1 MEKYTMFMDWK
12 NQYSE
17 NEYTT
22 ESRHLILNEHS
33 PLSLYPWWPWL
44 PFVTTWCCI
53 WLLIPGICLL
63 LLFCPGWTGN
73 RKQESWAFPKVGSVE
88 TPHRWALFVLEQ
100 LMQIAVVTLAFIFRF
115 PSREENNISFFSG
128 VSQALRKYKV
138 NFHLY
143 NTNFKKK
150 LIYFNWRLITL

>member
-1 MEKYTMFMDWK
+1 
-12 NQYSE
+12 
-17 NEYTT
+17 
-22 ESRHLILNEHS
+22 
-33 PLSLYPWWPWL
+33 
-44 PFVTTWCCI
+44 
-53 WLLIPGICLL
+53 
-63 LLFCPGWTGN
+63 
-73 RKQESWAFPKVGSVE
+73 
-88 TPHRWALFVLEQ
+88 
-100 LMQIAVVTLAFIFRF
+100 MQIAVVTLAFIFRF